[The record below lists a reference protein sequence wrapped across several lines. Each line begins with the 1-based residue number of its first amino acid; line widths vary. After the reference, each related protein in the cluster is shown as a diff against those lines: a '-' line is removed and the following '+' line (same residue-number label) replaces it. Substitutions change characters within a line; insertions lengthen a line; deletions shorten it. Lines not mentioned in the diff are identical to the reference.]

1 MNPSENVGSTTWVG
15 IELLNREAIQTE
27 ALERFDAR
35 WRQLVDAI
43 GPEVVEQAIVKLRG
57 RLVLIDRAIEAVKSY
72 ETVNGVSP
80 DSKCSE

>member
-1 MNPSENVGSTTWVG
+1 MNPSGNVGSTTWVG
-15 IELLNREAIQTE
+15 IEPLNREAIQTE
-27 ALERFDAR
+27 ALKRFDAR
-35 WRQLVDAI
+35 WQQLVDAI
-43 GPEVVEQAIVKLRG
+43 GPEGVEQAIVRLRG